1 MSNFNTRFCGRGPG
15 WFQWWSWLPWWAA
28 PMATASTSP
37 HDAAHET
44 CRDLP
49 DDDGHKAPGL
59 LDLPH
64 TVIAFVVEFL
74 PSRSALA
81 VTGVCRQ
88 LRQVC
93 RDLVRLDVLSFEFA
107 GERGAQGEHAIS
119 IFTRG
124 HHSSL
129 AMFANCNIA
138 TCTCAQPPGGRGR
151 SPIPPKIL
159 IASFPATPLCV
170 MSLLPALGR
179 RSTSQC

>member
-1 MSNFNTRFCGRGPG
+1 
-15 WFQWWSWLPWWAA
+15 
-28 PMATASTSP
+28 MATASTSP

-107 GERGAQGEHAIS
+107 GERGAQGEHATS
-119 IFTRG
+119 IFTRR

-129 AMFANCNIA
+129 AMFANYNIA
-138 TCTCAQPPGGRGR
+138 TCTQDAHVHNPAGGEVVLPFLPRFS
-151 SPIPPKIL
+151 SPH
-159 IASFPATPLCV
+159 FQRPL
-170 MSLLPALGR
+170 SA
-179 RSTSQC
+179 